1 MTTDPIVFKFAKIR
15 DVKSPERG
23 TPLSA
28 GIDFFVPE
36 DFGNYLLEPG
46 EDLLIPSGIKAK
58 FPKQFMLL
66 GVDKSGV
73 ASSTYAKIVA
83 GLKDPSEHDEKP
95 SIIVGAKLVDADYQG
110 EIHIH
115 VINTGA
121 QPYNITSGMKIVQ
134 FVLVP
139 VAYMTCEEIDPREFY
154 PEPTERGDN
163 GFGSTN

>member
-1 MTTDPIVFKFAKIR
+1 MTTNPIVFEFAKVR
-15 DVKSPERG
+15 DVKSPNRA

-36 DFGNYLLEPG
+36 DFGYYQLEPG
-46 EDLLIPSGIKAK
+46 EDVLIPSGIKAK
-58 FPKQFMLL
+58 FTEQFMLL
-66 GVDKSGV
+66 GIDKSGI

-83 GLKDPSEHDEKP
+83 GMKDPAEHDEKP

-115 VINTGA
+115 LINTGNA
-121 QPYNITSGMKIVQ
+121 SYWIEAGMKIAQ

-139 VAYMTCEEIDPREFY
+139 VAYPTCKEVSSGELY
-154 PEPTERGDN
+154 SGTTERGDG